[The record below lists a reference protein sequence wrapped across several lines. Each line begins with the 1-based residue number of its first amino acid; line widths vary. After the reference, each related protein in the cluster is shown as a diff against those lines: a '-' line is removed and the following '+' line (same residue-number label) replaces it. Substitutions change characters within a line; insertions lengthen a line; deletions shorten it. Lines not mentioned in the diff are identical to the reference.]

1 MEDFFLIFNG
11 TLFRATIRSSTP
23 ILLATLSCVLTQ
35 QADILNVGVEGTMLA
50 GAFTAVY
57 VSYATGSWVA
67 ALAAAI
73 AVGIVIS
80 CFMATAHIRYGA
92 DIFVVGMGVNML
104 ALGVTRFLMQRL
116 LGISGMFYDQA
127 IVPLPRLKFSADLG
141 QLFDSFFNDYSL
153 FEPLGIVFVFVTAY
167 ALYRT
172 VWGLRLRSVG
182 LNPMASE
189 TAGINVPRR
198 KFEVM
203 VWSGVLGGIAGAHLS
218 LGYSKMFV
226 ENMTNGR
233 GFMGVAAMFFGGANP
248 IWGWVGCLIFG
259 FADSLASRLQPL
271 GMPPQFVLA
280 IPFVVTVFVLAMAMM
295 RASRREALRKSAI

>member
-1 MEDFFLIFNG
+1 LENFFLIFNH
-11 TLFRATIRSSTP
+11 TLFRATIRASTP
-23 ILLATLSCVLTQ
+23 ILFATLSCVLTQ

-50 GAFTAVY
+50 GAFTSVY
-57 VSYATGSWVA
+57 VSYSTGSW
-67 ALAAAI
+67 LAGLLAAI
-73 AVGIVIS
+73 AVGVVIS
-80 CFMATAHIRYGA
+80 AFMAAAHIRYGA
-92 DIFVVGMGVNML
+92 DIFVVGMGVNTL
-104 ALGVTRFLMQRL
+104 ALGSTRSLMQRL

-127 IVPLPRLKFSADLG
+127 IVPLPRLKFSADPGPL
-141 QLFDSFFNDYSL
+141 LDSLFNDYSL
-153 FEPLGIVFVFVTAY
+153 FEPLGIVFVFVIAY

-189 TAGINVPRR
+189 TAGINVPMR

-203 VWSGVLGGIAGAHLS
+203 LWSGVLGGMAGAHLS

-233 GFMGVAAMFFGGANP
+233 GFMGVAAMYFGGANP

-271 GMPPQFVLA
+271 GMPAQLILE

-295 RASRREALRKSAI
+295 RASRKEAMRKSAI